1 MMGDID
7 MTPIQIP
14 KAEYERLKY
23 IEERYRKL
31 FYLLYDPIIII
42 DANNKHLR
50 PVKRTSKQDVYHT
63 LLKAQ
68 EILEVPRHFPWN
80 DKYKKY
86 TEGWWGDESTN

>member
-1 MMGDID
+1 MMVGID

-31 FYLLYDPIIII
+31 YYLLYDPLIVPTY
-42 DANNKHLR
+42 DNKSLR
-50 PVKRTSKQDVYHT
+50 PVKRTSRQDVYHT

-68 EILEVPRHFPWN
+68 EIMEIPFRGFPWN
-80 DKYKKY
+80 RKKD
-86 TEGWWGDESTN
+86 GDNDESTD